1 MDTGHTWDSQCQKVR
16 ELTKMLWTHPK
27 GRSASSKD
35 WPNLELFEH
44 KMKLESVKME
54 IYKLTGDR
62 ERW

>member
-1 MDTGHTWDSQCQKVR
+1 MPESQGAHKDAVDTS
-16 ELTKMLWTHPK
+16 K
-27 GRSASSKD
+27 GRSASLKD

-54 IYKLTGDR
+54 IYKLMGDR